1 MVYLFLL
8 VSLKVQV
15 VFKGAANKPSLSLFV
30 GSAVPHP
37 LRRVKVYRR
46 ARWRACSRRRSSSCL
61 FFLPRFP
68 LACSALFLH
77 YCPKSQRNT
86 NMNRLKGSKC
96 CKTDGKRAFYGLS
109 LLMLSTRAAPF
120 AFRLRRCQGSVLRFA
135 APIMARC
142 HPSATLT
149 RARWRGNPQKGRER
163 IKRRR
168 FACSASLPAS
178 LSASLSASLPASWR
192 SQGKRN
198 LHRIRYHKAQGKA
211 RFQSSAR
218 LY

>member
-1 MVYLFLL
+1 MVCLFLL
-8 VSLKVQV
+8 VSFKVQV
-15 VFKGAANKPSLSLFV
+15 VFKGVANKPSSSLFV
-30 GSAVPHP
+30 GSAVSHP

-61 FFLPRFP
+61 FFPPRFP

-77 YCPKSQRNT
+77 YCPKSQRDT

-149 RARWRGNPQKGRER
+149 RARWRGKPQKGRER

-168 FACSASLPAS
+168 FACSASLFAS
-178 LSASLSASLPASWR
+178 PPASWR
-192 SQGKRN
+192 SQGKRSLN
-198 LHRIRYHKAQGKA
+198 RIRYHKE
-211 RFQSSAR
+211 
-218 LY
+218 